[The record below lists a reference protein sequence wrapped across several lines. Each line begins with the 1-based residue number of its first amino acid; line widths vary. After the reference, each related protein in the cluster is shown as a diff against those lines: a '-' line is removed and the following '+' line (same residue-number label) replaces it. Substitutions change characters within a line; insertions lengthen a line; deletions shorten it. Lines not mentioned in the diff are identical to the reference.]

1 VPSFCS
7 RQLWRYDSL
16 IIAGRIYVVPEHREE
31 HLASLED
38 LIRRARAQPGCPD
51 FVIAGDPAGSDRVNL
66 IEQWESQEHL
76 AAWRA
81 VAHPPAPVTDV
92 LNEDVALYEI
102 STSGPVFP

>member
-1 VPSFCS
+1 M
-7 RQLWRYDSL
+7 L

-51 FVIAGDPAGSDRVNL
+51 FVIAGDPVGSDRVNL

-76 AAWRA
+76 AACGG
-81 VAHPPAPVTDV
+81 PPIGARRRG

-102 STSGPVFP
+102 STSGPVLP